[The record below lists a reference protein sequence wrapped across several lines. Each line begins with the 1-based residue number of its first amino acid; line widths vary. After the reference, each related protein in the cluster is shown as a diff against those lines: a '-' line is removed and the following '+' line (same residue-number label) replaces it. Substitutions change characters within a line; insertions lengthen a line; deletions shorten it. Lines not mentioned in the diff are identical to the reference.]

1 MKNQTVFDLASAKH
15 VAGEI
20 VDAAIAYREMLAADP
35 DHVEALHYLGVVLH
49 QQGDTAE
56 SIEMILRAL
65 QLDASSPERYNDL
78 GNILT
83 ENGRFAEARQAFS
96 AALELNATDANLWNN
111 LGSVLHRLNEFPE
124 AETAYRNA
132 VSISPNFVPALNNLA
147 ALLAEQNQVEESS
160 FFACRAYVQPPLT
173 DKPLKM
179 LGIAYYRLG
188 LVAEAADCYRSWL
201 DAEPDNPLAR
211 HHLVA
216 CTGQDIPAKATDRYL
231 ISLFNDMAENFDTK
245 LVGKLG
251 YCGPD
256 IVGNLLND
264 YLTANANL
272 SVLDGGCG
280 TGLCAPVLKPYAR
293 LLTGVDISSRM
304 LGKAA
309 ERALYDVLV
318 ESELTSYLKGK
329 QQSFDLI
336 TMADTLVYFGNL
348 SDIFALVRQALLPLG
363 TFCFTVES
371 ASSVEASLGYQ
382 LNASGRYSHSKSYLT
397 ELLNAHDFI
406 LLQEHEANIR
416 HEFGKPTLGMGFLT
430 QIAR

>member
-1 MKNQTVFDLASAKH
+1 M
-15 VAGEI
+15 AGEI